1 MWFIIEYLTG
11 ISSSRAASSDTGSDL
26 HLDLATVHYHSGALQ
41 RKRKRKTLEV
51 MSEAPTQKEVEMQRI
66 DLLTSR
72 TASEASLGSSMVTK
86 AYPLDRPPPP
96 GSSDGVKEVRRL
108 GWIGLDC
115 VRELG
120 GRPME

>member
-1 MWFIIEYLTG
+1 MWFIIEYLTR

-41 RKRKRKTLEV
+41 RKRKTLEV
-51 MSEAPTQKEVEMQRI
+51 MSEVPTQREVEMQRI